1 VSPCKACASAP
12 CHLDPGIRGDERNW
26 GWLALALAICLL
38 AAPALAAPVLVTVTD
53 KGVKTDCAEEDN
65 VYVTLA
71 APGLRSFQ
79 VQARH
84 PAYGA
89 ALRRDT
95 AKPNFKNCTFQ
106 PQKDFPLTPRKVTLY
121 RDGQV
126 MIRGITYSGYWR
138 PTSVKVD
145 VAGRKDQGFT
155 LIQFF
160 QKEGRTWRESLV
172 LHAPDGYWRLRPLPL
187 PQFKGAVYGSS
198 FLIGPV
204 EESSRPYVRITE
216 VRIDPKARRF
226 TVLFDKGGQA
236 TLTITGLDHE
246 AMTARVQLD
255 PPVETGRPFVALR
268 SMYVA
273 PDNAD
278 TAELRWTAADGAR
291 KTAPVVGFGQVQ
303 GSAVAFEKS
312 VPSRH
317 NTSAPDILFSDFED

>member
-1 VSPCKACASAP
+1 MRPIMFLAAVLVVIASPA
-12 CHLDPGIRGDERNW
+12 
-26 GWLALALAICLL
+26 L
-38 AAPALAAPVLVTVTD
+38 AAPALVTVKD

-65 VYVTLA
+65 VYAVLS
-71 APGLRSFQ
+71 APGLKSFE

-84 PAYGA
+84 PAYGV
-89 ALRRDT
+89 ALKQDT
-95 AKPNFKNCTFQ
+95 AKPNFKNCVFQ

-121 RDGQV
+121 RDDKV

-138 PTSVKVD
+138 PSVVKVD

-160 QKEGRTWRESLV
+160 QKEGKDWYESLV

-187 PQFKGAVYGSS
+187 PQFEGAVYGSS

-204 EESSRPYVRITE
+204 EESTRPYVRIAE
-216 VRIDPKARRF
+216 VKIDPKARRF
-226 TVLFDKGGQA
+226 TVIFDKGGQA
-236 TLTITGLDHE
+236 SLTITSLDHQTMKAKVE
-246 AMTARVQLD
+246 LD
-255 PPVETGRPFVALR
+255 PPVESGRPFVALR

-278 TAELRWTAADGAR
+278 TAELHWTMAGGER
-291 KTAPVVGFGQVQ
+291 KVAPVVGFGEVQ
-303 GSAVAFEKS
+303 ASAVGFEKS
-312 VPSRH
+312 LPSLH

>member
-1 VSPCKACASAP
+1 MHRAP
-12 CHLDPGIRGDERNW
+12 LIAVC
-26 GWLALALAICLL
+26 LALI
-38 AAPALAAPVLVTVTD
+38 AAPALAAPALVTVTD
-53 KGVKTDCAEEDN
+53 KGVKTACAEEDN
-65 VYVTLA
+65 VYVALA

-89 ALRRDT
+89 VLTRDT
-95 AKPNFKNCTFQ
+95 AKPNFKDCTFQ

-121 RDGQV
+121 RDDQV

-138 PTSVKVD
+138 PTVVKVD

-155 LIQFF
+155 LVQFF
-160 QKEGRTWRESLV
+160 QKEGKAWHESLV

-204 EESSRPYVRITE
+204 EESSRPYVRISE

-236 TLTITGLDHE
+236 SLTITGLDHH
-246 AMTARVQLD
+246 AMTAKVELD

-278 TAELRWTAADGAR
+278 TAELHWTAADGAD
-291 KTAPVVGFGQVQ
+291 KTTPVVGFGRVQ
-303 GSAVAFEKS
+303 ASAVGFEKS
-312 VPSRH
+312 IPSRH
-317 NTSAPDILFSDFED
+317 NTSAPDIVFSDFGD

>member
-1 VSPCKACASAP
+1 MRTLVSLAAV
-12 CHLDPGIRGDERNW
+12 
-26 GWLALALAICLL
+26 LALIAGS
-38 AAPALAAPVLVTVTD
+38 ALAAPVLVTVKD

-65 VYVTLA
+65 VYAVLA

-79 VQARH
+79 VEARH
-84 PAYGA
+84 PAYGSE
-89 ALRRDT
+89 LKQDT
-95 AKPNFKNCTFQ
+95 AKANFKNCVFQ

-121 RDGQV
+121 RDDKV

-138 PTSVKVD
+138 PSVVKVD

-160 QKEGRTWRESLV
+160 HKEGKAWHESLV

-204 EESSRPYVRITE
+204 EESSRPYVRIAE

-226 TVLFDKGGQA
+226 TLLFDKGGQA
-236 TLTITGLDHE
+236 SLTIIGLDHE
-246 AMTARVQLD
+246 AMTAKVELD
-255 PPVETGRPFVALR
+255 PPVEGGRPFVALR

-278 TAELRWTAADGAR
+278 AAELRWTAPDGQ
-291 KTAPVVGFGQVQ
+291 KKVTPVVGFGQVQ
-303 GSAVAFEKS
+303 ASAVGFEKS
-312 VPSRH
+312 LPSLH
-317 NTSAPDILFSDFED
+317 NTSAPDIRFSDFEN

>member
-1 VSPCKACASAP
+1 MRSLVFLIATF
-12 CHLDPGIRGDERNW
+12 
-26 GWLALALAICLL
+26 ALIT
-38 AAPALAAPVLVTVTD
+38 APALAAPALVTVKD

-65 VYVTLA
+65 VYAVLS
-71 APGLRSFQ
+71 APGLKSFE

-89 ALRRDT
+89 ALKQDT
-95 AKPNFKNCTFQ
+95 AKPNFKNCVFQ
-106 PQKDFPLTPRKVTLY
+106 PQKDFPLTPRNVTLY

-138 PTSVKVD
+138 PTSVRVD

-160 QKEGRTWRESLV
+160 QNEGKDWRESLV

-204 EESSRPYVRITE
+204 E
-216 VRIDPKARRF
+216 A
-226 TVLFDKGGQA
+226 
-236 TLTITGLDHE
+236 
-246 AMTARVQLD
+246 
-255 PPVETGRPFVALR
+255 GRPFVALR

-278 TAELRWTAADGAR
+278 TAELHWTGANGER
-291 KTAPVVGFGQVQ
+291 KVAPVVGFGAVQ
-303 GSAVAFEKS
+303 ASAVGFEKS
-312 VPSRH
+312 LPSLH
-317 NTSAPDILFSDFED
+317 NTSAPDIIFEKFEN

>member
-1 VSPCKACASAP
+1 MHHTVPLAA
-12 CHLDPGIRGDERNW
+12 
-26 GWLALALAICLL
+26 ALALI
-38 AAPALAAPVLVTVTD
+38 AAPALAAPAVITVKD
-53 KGVKTDCAEEDN
+53 KGVKTLCAEEDN

-71 APGLRSFQ
+71 APGLKSFQ
-79 VQARH
+79 VEARH
-84 PAYGA
+84 PAYGEV
-89 ALRRDT
+89 LEHDT
-95 AKPNFKNCTFQ
+95 AKPNFKNCVFQ
-106 PQKDFPLTPRKVTLY
+106 PQKDFPLAPRMVILY
-121 RDGQV
+121 RDDKV

-138 PTSVKVD
+138 PNVVRVD

-155 LIQFF
+155 LIQLL
-160 QKEGRTWRESLV
+160 QKEGKDWYESLV

-187 PQFKGAVYGSS
+187 KQFTGAVYGSS

-204 EESSRPYVRITE
+204 EESTRPYVRIAE

-226 TVLFDKGGQA
+226 TVKFDKGGQA
-236 TLTITGLDHE
+236 SLTITSLDHQ
-246 AMTARVQLD
+246 AMKAKVELD

-278 TAELRWTAADGAR
+278 TAELRWTAPGGDS

-303 GSAVAFEKS
+303 ASAVGFQKS
-312 VPSRH
+312 MPSLH